1 MPARP
6 KPGAPLRQERPR
18 LLLASLLALVV
29 VSLAGGWWLGRRL
42 ENNGASASS
51 RQALENQALSLQQRL
66 DLGQADNR
74 DRQRLL
80 EVLIALNRR
89 EQASR
94 LLEQMADQQPERWR
108 LRLLLAELRRDLGDR
123 TAAEREVR
131 QVLNVLPA
139 QIEALQLD
147 TRLKLETGRGA
158 AAAQGLRALYNRQTK
173 PQVLPE
179 ALAVGLL
186 LADLE
191 RQLGQAAQAEA
202 TCAAMVS
209 DFPRDPRPL
218 LALALIKQDK
228 GQTEQ
233 AQALLQQ
240 ARSRAGTASEA
251 SLDRVAAAW
260 GLGALRRQAPVG
272 SPAADAPLRVSP
284 GTSVAAPRASEP
296 AAPGRAAQGTVPD
309 SPSHR
314 QEQR

>member
-6 KPGAPLRQERPR
+6 KPGASLRQQRPR
-18 LLLASLLALVV
+18 LVLASLLALVV
-29 VSLAGGWWLGRRL
+29 VSLTGGWWLGRRL
-42 ENNGASASS
+42 ENNGAVDPS
-51 RQALENQALSLQQRL
+51 RKALQQQALSLQQRL
-66 DLGQADNR
+66 DLGQADDR

-80 EVLIALNRR
+80 EVLIGLNHR

-123 TAAEREVR
+123 IAAEREVR

-158 AAAQGLRALYNRQTK
+158 AAAESLRALYNRQTK
-173 PQVLPE
+173 PQVLPQ

-191 RQLGQAAQAEA
+191 RQLGQVAQAEA
-202 TCAAMVS
+202 TCADLANA
-209 DFPRDPRPL
+209 FPRDPRPL
-218 LALALIKQDK
+218 LASALIKQDK

-260 GLGALRRQAPVG
+260 GLGALRRQAPAG
-272 SPAADAPLRVSP
+272 APATGAPIRVSP
-284 GTSVAAPRASEP
+284 PRSAAAPPASGTTP
-296 AAPGRAAQGTVPD
+296 SGAPPD
-309 SPSHR
+309 SP
-314 QEQR
+314 

>member
-1 MPARP
+1 M
-6 KPGAPLRQERPR
+6 PGASLRQERPR
-18 LLLASLLALVV
+18 LVLASLLALVV

-42 ENNGASASS
+42 ETNGATDSS
-51 RQALENQALSLQQRL
+51 RQALEQQALSLQQRL
-66 DLGQADNR
+66 DLGQADDR

-80 EVLIALNRR
+80 EVLIGLNRR

-158 AAAQGLRALYNRQTK
+158 VAAQGLRDLYTRQTK
-173 PQVLPE
+173 PQVLPQ

-191 RQLGQAAQAEA
+191 RQLGQVAQAEA
-202 TCAAMVS
+202 TCAELAS

-218 LALALIKQDK
+218 LALALIKQES

-260 GLGALRRQAPVG
+260 GLGALRRQAPVAP
-272 SPAADAPLRVSP
+272 PATDAPLRASP
-284 GTSVAAPRASEP
+284 ARSAVAPPASEAASPESAAP
-296 AAPGRAAQGTVPD
+296 AAVPD
-309 SPSHR
+309 SP
-314 QEQR
+314 